1 MVENAAEVR
10 IWDNPVGAVL
20 WDNTKGYASFEYDP
34 NFLKLN
40 YDLAPLTMTL
50 KQALAGK
57 RIFEFPRLNFET
69 YHGLPGM
76 LSDSLPDKFG
86 TQLIN
91 SWLAQQGRGVGSIN
105 PIERLCYT
113 GKRGMGAL
121 EYNPPIKIFES
132 MNKPIEIDRLVS
144 LASEVLSERKQFS
157 TNFTSMDDDSLKE
170 LIQVGTS
177 AGGARAKAVIA
188 YNKST
193 GDVRSGQIDNLRDY
207 EYWIIKL
214 DGVTN
219 EQLGD
224 PLGYGKIEYAYYL
237 MAKDCGINMAN
248 CRLMIENGR
257 AHFMTKRFDR
267 KGLDKIHM
275 QSLCGIAHY
284 DYNDPGAYSYEQAFQ
299 VLRKLRLPYPDSAE
313 LFRRMCFNVVARN
326 QDDHTKNVSFLMGK
340 DCIWELSPAYD
351 MTYAYN
357 PSRKWTKQHQMSING
372 KRENILRE
380 DILAVG
386 TKMNIKNPK
395 ETIDKVIEIVSN
407 WTKYAKNAEVDSEK
421 IKAIQ
426 ETLELSI

>member
-1 MVENAAEVR
+1 MVENAEVR
-10 IWDNPVGAVL
+10 IWNNTVGAVL
-20 WDNTKGYASFEYDP
+20 WDNSRGYASFEYDP
-34 NFLKLN
+34 KFLELN
-40 YDLAPLTMTL
+40 YDLAPLKMTL
-50 KQALAGK
+50 NQALDGK

-69 YHGLPGM
+69 YRGLPGM

-121 EYNPPIKIFES
+121 EYNPPIKISES
-132 MNKPIEIDRLVS
+132 MNKPIEIDRLVR
-144 LASEVLSERKQFS
+144 LASEVLSEREQFS

-299 VLRKLRLPYPDSAE
+299 VIRKLRLPYPDSAE

-326 QDDHTKNVSFLMGK
+326 QDDHTKNISFLMGK
-340 DCIWELSPAYD
+340 DGIWGLSPAYD

-372 KRENILRE
+372 KRESILRE

-395 ETIDKVIEIVSN
+395 ETIDKVIEVISN
-407 WTKYAKNAEVDSEK
+407 WTDYAKRAEVDSEK

-426 ETLELSI
+426 ETLEISI